1 MSDDLINQLI
11 ADSGA
16 TANRDVLRDI
26 LRSAVGLA
34 SDDADR
40 LNLKITASALKEMR
54 AAFAMFAPFEG
65 SPKATIFGSA
75 HTAADDPLYA
85 QARALARRLAPHGW
99 LVIPGPDP
107 RCIAPG

>member
-34 SDDADR
+34 SEDADR
-40 LNLKITASALKEMR
+40 LNLTITASALKEMR
-54 AAFAMFAPFEG
+54 AAFSMIAPFEG
-65 SPKATIFGSA
+65 TQKATISGSTR
-75 HTAADDPLYA
+75 TAADDPLYA
-85 QARALARRLAPHGW
+85 QA
-99 LVIPGPDP
+99 PDP
-107 RCIAPG
+107 ARHPAPQPWTARTNVCQ